1 MSTVQLGHGRGM
13 LLTTEELTLG
23 QPETTPTKF
32 LESQIFSPLLFA
44 SCQTYITNFT
54 HQNNDN

>member
-1 MSTVQLGHGRGM
+1 
-13 LLTTEELTLG
+13 
-23 QPETTPTKF
+23 

-54 HQNNDN
+54 HQNNDNW